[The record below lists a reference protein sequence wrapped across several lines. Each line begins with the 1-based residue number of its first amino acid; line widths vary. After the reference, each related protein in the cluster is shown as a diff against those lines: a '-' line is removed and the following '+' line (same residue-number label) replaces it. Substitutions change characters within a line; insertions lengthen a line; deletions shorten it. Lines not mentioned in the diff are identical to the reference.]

1 MKGIHQNGKM
11 TFVAAAA
18 IAAGEFVKFSSGKV
32 VKCAAATDIAIGVAT
47 DSAKADG
54 DPIPVQLLNCCDTV
68 LVKAGGAVAQGG
80 TLTCLGT
87 TVATGGTLQYGIALE
102 AATASGDII
111 EAMVG
116 LPAIHAAAAAPAV

>member
-11 TFVAAAA
+11 TFVAGAA
-18 IAAGEFVKFSSGKV
+18 IAAGEFVKLSSGKV
-32 VKCAAATDIAIGVAT
+32 VKCAAATDIAIGVAL
-47 DSAKADG
+47 DSASADG
-54 DPIPVQLLNCCDTV
+54 EQIPVQLLTGGDTV

-87 TVATGGTLQYGIALE
+87 TVATAGTLQYGIALE
-102 AATASGDII
+102 AASASGDII

-116 LPAIHAAAAAPAV
+116 LPAVTAIA